1 MMLRRLLVIALP
13 LVAVVAG
20 GCSSGDSAPPPE
32 AAKTLTDA
40 QFEESI
46 KNAPPAAQARA
57 REEREKA
64 KGMENIGKRDK

>member
-1 MMLRRLLVIALP
+1 MMSRKLLAIALP
-13 LVAVVAG
+13 LLVIVAG
-20 GCSSGDSAPPPE
+20 GCSSGDSAPPP
-32 AAKTLTDA
+32 AAAQTLTDA